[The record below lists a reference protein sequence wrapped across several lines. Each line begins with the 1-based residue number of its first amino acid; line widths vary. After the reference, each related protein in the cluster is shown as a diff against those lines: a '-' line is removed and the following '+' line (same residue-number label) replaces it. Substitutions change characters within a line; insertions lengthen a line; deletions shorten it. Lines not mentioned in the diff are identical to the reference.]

1 MRIASL
7 SAIKSVSHPAAPA
20 PVEMTVARELAR
32 LSGAEV
38 VGAGQSS
45 AGNVSVFVAS
55 PAWRPNGVSPSIK
68 EALAKPGAAWM
79 WLRIAEDGAGEIS
92 ASHGAFLYAAVRLLA
107 REVSDFTREKLA
119 AGIFLPATFGWHRP
133 HWDACF
139 TQYWRS
145 ARGFEPEQYVAALA
159 EAGFTHCEV
168 NGLQAHMPYEDLTGH
183 EYYAQF
189 YTYGPGFNHF
199 VDTPLT
205 QGLWPALYLD
215 ANLNHLRHLADLGR
229 RYGLKPGVCMFEPRT
244 MPERFFA
251 QYPTLRGARV
261 DHPFRSRLP
270 RYTMAQDHPIVRRH
284 YREALQKVM
293 RAVPD
298 LSYLS
303 VWTNDS
309 GAGFEHTASLYVGRN
324 GGPYLIREWRNHDK
338 VAEAA
343 GQSIARFLHN
353 LRDAGAELNAE
364 FDVTLRIE
372 PFKVEHDH
380 IKAGLG
386 PHVSYEAP
394 SLLVRGYSLPYP
406 HPKYPEN
413 FGVAGSIFQTWMDP
427 AEAAPLAQSRA
438 GQVDPVL
445 HYSATGVMNHEP
457 LLGLPFPRFVH
468 AKLRSAAATGISR
481 ISALGGLANTTKTPY
496 WPNPV
501 ALQAA
506 QFFPDRPIDQ
516 VLREFAASL
525 TGEKHAAALVE
536 CWCEFEDAII
546 WQPLVPL
553 YCSFGFCWQRTWD
566 RPFVPDIEAVPAAER
581 DYYERHG
588 CFQHN
593 NPGLNDL
600 GRDVLFDLIT
610 RETGTKMASDMDR
623 ELLPRVRT
631 LVEKL
636 DRLRA
641 ATETTAHAVFVDLHD
656 RVRAYLHWSIT
667 LRNVCAWCENVYGYL
682 DAKDDG
688 TRAVCEQKLQ
698 SAIDLELANTRGLIA
713 LLETSTTEVMVVSAV
728 AENTFFYGENLV
740 EHLRTKLRLTEK
752 YRHLP
757 PRIDR
762 EIYWRPVPGTTWP
775 EGWPAHA

>member
-1 MRIASL
+1 MSATLPGIAV
-7 SAIKSVSHPAAPA
+7 VSHPAAPV
-20 PVEMTVARELAR
+20 PVEKTAAHELAR
-32 LSGAEV
+32 LSGASV
-38 VGAGQSS
+38 VAE
-45 AGNVSVFVAS
+45 NKT
-55 PAWRPNGVSPSIK
+55 WRGVRV
-68 EALAKPGAAWM
+68 ALAAAGRSAARLPASAQSDAAWM
-79 WLRIAEDGAGEIS
+79 WLRIDDKGEGEIE
-92 ASHGAFLYAAVRLLA
+92 ASHGAFLYAAMRLLA
-107 REVSDFTREKLA
+107 RGVSGLTREKLA
-119 AGIFLPATFGWHRP
+119 AGLYLPATFAWHRP
-133 HWDACF
+133 HWDACL

-145 ARGFEPEQYVAALA
+145 ARGFDPEQYVAALA

-168 NGLQAHMPYEDLTGH
+168 NGLQAHMPYEDLAAD

-199 VDTPLT
+199 VATPLT

-215 ANLNHLRHLADLGR
+215 ANLNHLCHLAELGR

-251 QYPTLRGARV
+251 KHPTLRGARV

-270 RYTMAQDHPIVRRH
+270 RFTMAQDHPVVQRH
-284 YREALQKVM
+284 YREALQQVM

-298 LSYLS
+298 LAYLS

-343 GQSIARFLHN
+343 GQSIHRFLHN
-353 LRDAGAELNAE
+353 LRSAGAEVNPD

-380 IKAGLG
+380 IKAGLS
-386 PHVSYEAP
+386 PRVSFEAP

-413 FGVAGSIFQTWMDP
+413 QGVAGSIFQNWMDP
-427 AEAAPLAQSRA
+427 AEAVTLAELRA
-438 GQVDPVL
+438 LGTDPVL
-445 HYSATGVMNHEP
+445 HYSASGVMNHEP
-457 LLGLPFPRFVH
+457 LLGLPFPRLVH
-468 AKLRSAAATGISR
+468 AKLRAAAATGVSR
-481 ISALGGLANTTKTPY
+481 ISALGGLAHTTRTPY

-506 QFFPDRPIDQ
+506 QFFPERPIDE
-516 VLREFAASL
+516 VLREFAVQL
-525 TGEKHAAALVE
+525 VGEAYADRLAGG
-536 CWCEFEDAII
+536 WQEFEEAIV
-546 WQPLVPL
+546 WQPLVAL

-566 RPFVPDIEAVPAAER
+566 RPFVPDIEAIPAAER

-600 GRDVLFDLIT
+600 GRDVLFELIS
-610 RETGTKMASDMDR
+610 RESGAKMAADMDR

-631 LVEKL
+631 LVDSL
-636 DRLRA
+636 ARVR
-641 ATETTAHAVFVDLHD
+641 TETVGAPAAHAVFIDLHD
-656 RVRAYLHWSIT
+656 RVRAYLHWSTT
-667 LRNVCAWCENVYGYL
+667 LRNVCAWCETVYGYL
-682 DAKDDG
+682 DAGDAA
-688 TRAVCEQKLQ
+688 TRRACEQKLQ
-698 SAIDLELANTRGLIA
+698 AAIDLELANTHDLIA
-713 LLETSTTEVMVVSAV
+713 LLESSTTEVMVVSAV
-728 AENTFFYGENLV
+728 AENTFFYGTNLV
-740 EHLRTKLRLTEK
+740 EHLRRKIALTEK
-752 YRHLP
+752 YRTHS

-762 EIYWRPVPGTTWP
+762 EIYWRPAPGTTWP
-775 EGWPAHA
+775 AGWGPNQ